1 MLRITDFHVPIT
13 KDWGSSFN
21 NLEPPVEA
29 LAARLGLPLHAIG
42 EAAVLRQGL
51 DARRRNGA
59 PICSVYQ
66 LEFSLAGGA
75 KAEEKFLAANR
86 RSRNGIKNLTP
97 APESAPALWEIAAE
111 IRERLA
117 RREIVP
123 QEGERP
129 VVAGFGPAG
138 MFAALLLARAG
149 LSPLV
154 LERGADVESRRARVA
169 AFWAGRSPLDPAANV
184 QFGEGGAGTFSDGK
198 LTTRVDSPLIRDV
211 LDAMVDFGA
220 PEEIKILHK
229 PHIGTDKLVPM
240 VKNLR
245 QEIIALGGEV
255 RFLTAVTE
263 LEFDSRQNIAAV
275 VTEDGQRIKTAA
287 LFLAI
292 GHSAR
297 DTYCQLFRQG
307 VAMEPKPFAVGVRI
321 EHTQELIDRA
331 QYGRPAVASA
341 GGTSLPPAGY
351 SLTWQDRSRPG
362 SRSVYS
368 FCMCPGGQVVA
379 AASEPGRL
387 VTNGM
392 SLHARAS
399 GVANGALLVNVQPED
414 FGGAVLGGIDFQ
426 RKYEELAFQA
436 GGGDYRAP
444 VQAVG
449 DFLATAE
456 GAPRCDTKNFCVSP
470 TYRPGVKNSRL
481 AECLPDFVIASLAAA
496 LPAFDRKIK
505 GFGAPDVPIT
515 GVEMRS
521 SAPCRILRQR
531 ESYQSLS
538 HGGLY
543 PIGEGAGYA
552 GGIMSA
558 ACDGL
563 NAVLAYLEKLGI
575 CDERLKQLR

>member
-13 KDWGSSFN
+13 NDGDVSYN
-21 NLEPPVEA
+21 NIVPPMEA
-29 LAARLGLPLHAIG
+29 LAARLRLPLHALG
-42 EAAVLRQGL
+42 EAAILRRGI

-59 PICSVYQ
+59 PISYVYQ
-66 LEFSLAGGA
+66 LEFSLAGGE
-75 KAEEKFLAANR
+75 KEEKRFLADNS
-86 RSRNGIKNLTP
+86 RSRNSVKNLTA
-97 APESAPALWEIAAE
+97 APEPRPVLWDEAAAL
-111 IRERLA
+111 REKLA
-117 RREIVP
+117 QGQAGGTVRG
-123 QEGERP
+123 EGRP
-129 VVAGFGPAG
+129 VVVGFGPAG

-154 LERGADVESRRARVA
+154 LERGADVESRTTQVA
-169 AFWAGRSPLDPAANV
+169 NFWAGKSHLDPTTNV

-211 LDAMVDFGA
+211 LSAMVDFGA

-229 PHIGTDKLVPM
+229 PHIGTDELVHV

-245 QEIIALGGEV
+245 QEIIAKGGEV
-255 RFLTAVTE
+255 RFLSTVRE
-263 LEFDSRQNIAAV
+263 LECDSSHNITAV
-275 VTEDGQRIKTAA
+275 VTEDGQRIKVSAV
-287 LFLAI
+287 FLGI

-297 DTYCQLFRQG
+297 DTYHRLRAMG
-307 VAMEPKPFAVGVRI
+307 VAMEAKPFAVGVRI
-321 EHTQELIDRA
+321 EHPQEIIDRA
-331 QYGRPAVASA
+331 QYGRSAIVRDGAGRETEPRLPVAD
-341 GGTSLPPAGY
+341 Y
-351 SLTWQDRSRPG
+351 SLTWQDRSNPN

-368 FCMCPGGQVVA
+368 FCMCPGGKVVA
-379 AASEPGRL
+379 AASEEGRL

-392 SLHARAS
+392 SLHARDS
-399 GVANGALLVNVQPED
+399 GVANAALLVNVRQDD
-414 FGGAVLGGIDFQ
+414 FGGDVLGGIEFQ
-426 RKYEELAFQA
+426 RKYEELAYRT
-436 GGGDYRAP
+436 GGGDYTAP

-449 DFLATAE
+449 DFITTVE
-456 GAPRCDTKNFCVSP
+456 GTPRCDTKDFCVAP
-470 TYRPGVKNSRL
+470 TYRPGVKNSL
-481 AECLPDFVIASLAAA
+481 LTDCLPEFVTASLAAA

-505 GFGAPDVPIT
+505 GYGAPDVPIT

-521 SAPCRILRQR
+521 SAPCRIVRDR

-563 NAVLAYLEKLGI
+563 NAVLAYLRSLGHNV
-575 CDERLKQLR
+575 

>member
-13 KDWGSSFN
+13 KDREFSFN
-21 NLEPPVEA
+21 NLEPPAEA
-29 LAARLGLPLHAIG
+29 LAARLGLSLHAIG
-42 EAAVLRQGL
+42 EAAILRWGI

-59 PICSVYQ
+59 PLCSVYQ
-66 LEFSLAGGA
+66 MEFSLVGGA
-75 KAEEKFLAANR
+75 KAEEKFLAAHR

-97 APESAPALWEIAAE
+97 SPEPAPVLWEIAAE
-111 IRERLA
+111 MREK
-117 RREIVP
+117 
-123 QEGERP
+123 GEAISKQAARP

-154 LERGADVESRRARVA
+154 LERGADVESRRAKVA
-169 AFWAGRSPLDPAANV
+169 DFWAGRSPLDPAANV

-198 LTTRVDSPLIRDV
+198 LTTRTDSPLIRDV
-211 LDAMVDFGA
+211 LKALVDFGA
-220 PEEIKILHK
+220 PEEIKMLHK
-229 PHIGTDKLVPM
+229 PHIGTDKLVST

-255 RFLTAVTE
+255 RFLTALKE
-263 LEFDSRQNIAAV
+263 LEFDSRRNVAAV

-287 LFLAI
+287 LFLGI

-297 DTYCQLFRQG
+297 DTYRQLLKQG

-321 EHTQELIDRA
+321 EHPQELIDRA
-331 QYGRPAVASA
+331 QYGRPAIASIGEPA
-341 GGTSLPPAGY
+341 LPAADY
-351 SLTWQDRSRPG
+351 SLTWQDKSRSD

-368 FCMCPGGQVVA
+368 FCVCPGGRVIA
-379 AASEPGRL
+379 AASEAGRL

-392 SLHARAS
+392 SLHARDS
-399 GVANGALLVNVQPED
+399 GVANGALLVNVRPED
-414 FGGAVLGGIDFQ
+414 FGGAVPGGIDFQ

-444 VQAVG
+444 VQSVG
-449 DFLATAE
+449 DFLATAA
-456 GAPRCDTKNFCVSP
+456 GVPRCDTKNFGVSP

-481 AECLPDFVIASLAAA
+481 AECLPDFVTASLAAA
-496 LPAFDRKIK
+496 LPAFDRKIN

-521 SAPCRILRQR
+521 SAPCRMLRHR

-563 NAVLAYLEKLGI
+563 NAVLAYLGKLGI
-575 CDERLKQLR
+575 YAEREKQLH

>member
-13 KDWGSSFN
+13 ADGEVSYN
-21 NLEPPVEA
+21 NIEPPMEA
-29 LAARLGLPLHAIG
+29 LAARLRLPLHAIG
-42 EAAVLRQGL
+42 GAAVLRRGI

-59 PICSVYQ
+59 PISYVYQ
-66 LEFSLAGGA
+66 LEFSLAGGER
-75 KAEEKFLAANR
+75 EEKKFLAAC
-86 RSRNGIKNLTP
+86 SRGRDGIKNLIV
-97 APESAPALWEIAAE
+97 APEQQPVLWDKASQL
-111 IRERLA
+111 REKLTKG
-117 RREIVP
+117 
-123 QEGERP
+123 QESGESRP
-129 VVAGFGPAG
+129 VVVGFGPAG

-154 LERGADVESRRARVA
+154 LERGADVDSRTTQVA
-169 AFWAGRSPLDPAANV
+169 NFWAGKSPLDPTTNV

-211 LDAMVDFGA
+211 LEAMVEFGA
-220 PEEIKILHK
+220 PEEIRFLHK
-229 PHIGTDKLVPM
+229 PHIGTDELVHV

-245 QEIIALGGEV
+245 QEIIARGGEV
-255 RFLTAVTE
+255 RFLTTVRE
-263 LEFDSRQNIAAV
+263 LELDSSRNVTAV
-275 VTEDGQRIKTAA
+275 VTEDGQRIKASA
-287 LFLAI
+287 VFLGI

-297 DTYCQLFRQG
+297 DTYHRLRAMG

-321 EHTQELIDRA
+321 EHPQEIIDRA
-331 QYGRPAVASA
+331 QYGRPAVVSN
-341 GGTSLPPAGY
+341 GKGQDKEPRLPVADY
-351 SLTWQDRSRPG
+351 SLTWQDRSTPN

-368 FCMCPGGQVVA
+368 FCMCPGGKVVA
-379 AASEPGRL
+379 AASEEGRL

-392 SLHARAS
+392 SLHARDS
-399 GVANGALLVNVQPED
+399 GTANAALLVNVRPED
-414 FGGAVLGGIDFQ
+414 FGGDVLGGIEFQ
-426 RKYEELAFQA
+426 RKYEALAYRA
-436 GGGDYRAP
+436 GGGDYTAP

-449 DFLATAE
+449 DFIATVE
-456 GAPRCDTKNFCVSP
+456 GSPRCDTKDFCTAP
-470 TYRPGVKNSRL
+470 TYRPGVKNAL
-481 AECLPDFVIASLAAA
+481 LTECLPEFVTSSLAAA

-505 GFGAPDVPIT
+505 GFGASDVPIT

-521 SAPCRILRQR
+521 SAPCRIIRDR

-563 NAVLAYLEKLGI
+563 NAVLAYLRSLGHNV
-575 CDERLKQLR
+575 

>member
-13 KDWGSSFN
+13 KDREVSLDN
-21 NLEPPVEA
+21 IEPPVKA
-29 LAARLGLPLHAIG
+29 LAARLRLPLHAIR
-42 EAAVLRQGL
+42 EAAVLRWGL
-51 DARRRNGA
+51 DARRRSGA
-59 PICSVYQ
+59 PISAVYQ
-66 LEFSLAGGA
+66 LDFSLDGGE
-75 KAEEKFLAANR
+75 KAEKNFLAANS
-86 RSRNGIKNLTP
+86 RSRNPLKNLAP
-97 APESAPALWEIAAE
+97 APAEKPVLWDVAAE
-111 IRERLA
+111 IRA
-117 RREIVP
+117 RG
-123 QEGERP
+123 EGFSKITERP
-129 VVAGFGPAG
+129 VVVGFGPAG

-149 LSPLV
+149 LAPLV
-154 LERGADVESRRARVA
+154 LERGADVESRRAQVA
-169 AFWAGRSPLDPAANV
+169 DFWAGKSPLDPATNV

-211 LDAMVDFGA
+211 LRAMVDFGA

-229 PHIGTDKLVPM
+229 PHIGTDRLVPM

-245 QEIIALGGEV
+245 QEIVALGGEV
-255 RFLTAVTE
+255 RFRTAVKE
-263 LEFDSRQNIAAV
+263 LEFDSQRNIAAV
-275 VTEDGQRIKTAA
+275 ITEDGQRIKTSA

-297 DTYCQLFRQG
+297 DTYHQLLKQG
-307 VAMEPKPFAVGVRI
+307 VALESKPFAVGVRI
-321 EHTQELIDRA
+321 EHPQELIDRA
-331 QYGRPAVASA
+331 QYGPAEL
-341 GGTSLPPAGY
+341 GLPPADY
-351 SLTWQDRSRPG
+351 SLSWQDRSNPNG
-362 SRSVYS
+362 LNSRSVYS

-392 SLHARAS
+392 SLHARDS
-399 GVANGALLVNVQPED
+399 GVANAALLVNVRPED
-414 FGGAVLGGIDFQ
+414 FGQAVLGGIEFQ
-426 RKYEELAFQA
+426 RKYEALAFQI

-449 DFLATAE
+449 DFLATAA
-456 GAPRCDTKNFCVSP
+456 GDPRCDTENFCVAP
-470 TYRPGVKNSRL
+470 TYRPGVKHSRL
-481 AECLPDFVIASLAAA
+481 ADCLPDFATASLAAA

-505 GFGAPDVPIT
+505 GFAAPDVPIT

-521 SAPCRILRQR
+521 SAPCRIIRDRQ
-531 ESYQSLS
+531 SYQSLS

-563 NAVLAYLEKLGI
+563 NAVLAYLNKIGLY
-575 CDERLKQLR
+575 DEHLRR